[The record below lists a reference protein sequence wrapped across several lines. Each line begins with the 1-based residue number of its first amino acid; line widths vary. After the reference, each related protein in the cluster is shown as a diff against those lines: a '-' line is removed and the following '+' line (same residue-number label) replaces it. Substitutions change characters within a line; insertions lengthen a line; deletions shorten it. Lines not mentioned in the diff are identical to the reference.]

1 MKLKATHHVAIFT
14 QRFAEME
21 MFYSETL
28 GFPVTKRWDDM
39 TIIFIDIGSTTI
51 ELIGRD
57 TAPAPDSPP
66 GAINHIALHV
76 DSVDEAY
83 QELLDKNV
91 KIKSPPANFKDVRIC
106 FFFDPDGNTLELFEA
121 PRKEANA

>member
-21 MFYSETL
+21 KFYAQTL
-28 GFPVTKRWDDM
+28 GFPVTRRWDDM
-39 TIIFIDIGSTTI
+39 TIVFFDIGSTTI

-57 TAPAPDSPP
+57 TAPAPNAPA

-76 DSVDEAY
+76 EDVDAAY
-83 QELLDKNV
+83 QELLDKNIT
-91 KIKSPPANFKDVRIC
+91 IKSPPANFKEVRIC
-106 FFFDPDGNTLELFEA
+106 FFLDPDGNTLELVEDPHEA
-121 PRKEANA
+121 DK

>member
-21 MFYSETL
+21 KFYAQTL
-28 GFPVTKRWDDM
+28 GFPVTRRWDDM
-39 TIIFIDIGSTTI
+39 TIVFFDIGSTTI

-57 TAPAPDSPP
+57 TAPAPHTPA

-76 DSVDEAY
+76 EDVDAAY
-83 QELLDKNV
+83 QELLDKNIT
-91 KIKSPPANFKDVRIC
+91 IKSAPANFKEVRIC
-106 FFFDPDGNTLELFEA
+106 FFLDPDGNTLELVEDPREA
-121 PRKEANA
+121 DK